1 MRSEN
6 ARTLLYFIR
15 CGLSGLLI
23 GAVPLFSA
31 SASDHEG
38 VASIDA
44 REQQRQQERERALQ
58 NQNAPQADA
67 RFSRPD
73 VVLPDYPTDEHPCFV
88 INRLTLIGE
97 SADRFQWALDAAA
110 DAKGRCL
117 AVRAL
122 RSSSIRCKTSYWPR
136 AMSLHA

>member
-38 VASIDA
+38 WHPSMLANSSAS
-44 REQQRQQERERALQ
+44 RR
-58 NQNAPQADA
+58 
-67 RFSRPD
+67 
-73 VVLPDYPTDEHPCFV
+73 
-88 INRLTLIGE
+88 E
-97 SADRFQWALDAAA
+97 SAP
-110 DAKGRCL
+110 
-117 AVRAL
+117 
-122 RSSSIRCKTSYWPR
+122 CKPECP
-136 AMSLHA
+136 AG

>member
-1 MRSEN
+1 MDALRECSHF
-6 ARTLLYFIR
+6 ALFYPLWTVGIIDRR
-15 CGLSGLLI
+15 R
-23 GAVPLFSA
+23 PLFSA

-110 DAKGRCL
+110 DAKGRCGQSGHC
-117 AVRAL
+117 A
-122 RSSSIRCKTSYWPR
+122 
-136 AMSLHA
+136 HHQ